1 MSSTLLLPTFSIIL
15 ETENLANADIAGL
28 HRALQSLASQDLP
41 PTAANE
47 VLVLETGDAPKQ
59 ILRNWPLPTLG

>member
-1 MSSTLLLPTFSIIL
+1 MSSTPLLPTFSIIL
-15 ETENLANADIAGL
+15 ETEHLANADMAGL

-47 VLVLETGDAPKQ
+47 VLLLKQGMLPKR
-59 ILRNWPLPTLG
+59 I